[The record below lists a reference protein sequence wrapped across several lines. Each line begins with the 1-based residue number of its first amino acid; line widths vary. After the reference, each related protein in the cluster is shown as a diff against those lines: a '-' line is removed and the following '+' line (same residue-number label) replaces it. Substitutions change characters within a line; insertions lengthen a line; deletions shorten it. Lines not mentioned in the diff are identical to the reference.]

1 MIMYEM
7 IVGQPPFMAPTP
19 SETQIK
25 IVNWPEYLRV
35 PHHTHMTPGARDL
48 IQRFL
53 SDPQERI
60 GKNGAEEIKRHPF
73 FTSRI
78 DWDVGIRNYV
88 APYKPKIMYEEDTS
102 NFDPIPPGQLQK
114 LYTKQH
120 QNQTLPDDHPK
131 HAFYE
136 FTFIRFAASDK
147 PDHKKPSIAPNPVSS
162 SNSAHHHDE
171 GERHAHDKVS
181 REQHSR
187 ERREKKR
194 STQQPVYV

>member
-1 MIMYEM
+1 M

-19 SETQIK
+19 AETQIK
-25 IVNWPEYLRV
+25 IMSWPEYLRV
-35 PHHTHMTPGARDL
+35 PHLPQMSPAARDL
-48 IQRFL
+48 IRRFL

-60 GKNGAEEIKRHPF
+60 GKNGPEEIKRHPF
-73 FTSRI
+73 FIPRI

-114 LYTKQH
+114 LYSKQ
-120 QNQTLPDDHPK
+120 QVQALPDDHPK

-136 FTFIRFAASDK
+136 FTFIRFAASDRPSDQK
-147 PDHKKPSIAPNPVSS
+147 RPSIAPNPPSS
-162 SNSAHHHDE
+162 GNSSGSSAHHHE
-171 GERHAHDKVS
+171 EHDRAVS
-181 REQHSR
+181 REQQAR

>member
-1 MIMYEM
+1 
-7 IVGQPPFMAPTP
+7 MAPTP
-19 SETQIK
+19 AETQIK
-25 IVNWPEYLRV
+25 IVNWQEYLRV
-35 PHHTHMTPGARDL
+35 PMHTQMTPAARDL
-48 IQRFL
+48 VLRFL

-60 GKNGAEEIKRHPF
+60 GKNGADEIKKHPF

-102 NFDPIPPGQLQK
+102 NFDPIPPSQLQK
-114 LYTKQH
+114 LYSKQ
-120 QNQTLPDDHPK
+120 QQMQTLPDDHPK

-147 PDHKKPSIAPNPVSS
+147 PSDQRPSIAPNPVNNS
-162 SNSAHHHDE
+162 SNSAHHHRDDND
-171 GERHAHDKVS
+171 RHAHDKTS
-181 REQHSR
+181 REQQREQHSR
-187 ERREKKR
+187 EKREKKR